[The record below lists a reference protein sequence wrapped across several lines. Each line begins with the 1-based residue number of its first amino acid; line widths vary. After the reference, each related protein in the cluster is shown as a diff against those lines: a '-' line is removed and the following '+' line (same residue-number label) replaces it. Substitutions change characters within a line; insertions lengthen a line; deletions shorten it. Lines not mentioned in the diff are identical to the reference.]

1 MGWIR
6 KKLQTL
12 DLEDTLEIVLPY
24 TLTDNKGRSL
34 GNYLFQRFSGWKK
47 TKKKTTIIFLT
58 S

>member
-47 TKKKTTIIFLT
+47 TKKKPL
-58 S
+58 